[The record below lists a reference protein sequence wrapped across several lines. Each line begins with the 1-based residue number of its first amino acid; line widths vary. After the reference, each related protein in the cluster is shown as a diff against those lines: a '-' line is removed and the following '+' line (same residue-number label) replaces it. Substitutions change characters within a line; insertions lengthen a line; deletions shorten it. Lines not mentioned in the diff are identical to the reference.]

1 MYIQFLDIKH
11 TLNNTKTESVNQ
23 TTPAAP
29 PHHRT

>member
-23 TTPAAP
+23 TTTAP